1 MTDEVVPPVLR
12 NRYLESFPS
21 KADAFAA
28 ALEAV
33 DLKHDAKEIR
43 ALRDL
48 AHKLAGSAGMYGFD
62 DLGLLAREIVRAIDT
77 GAPLSIV
84 GAYTRDLVGHLS
96 KQFVVRSIKSG
107 S

>member
-1 MTDEVVPPVLR
+1 MNNQVVPAALR

-21 KADAFAA
+21 KGESLSA
-28 ALEAV
+28 ALQALEMTFHAEQV
-33 DLKHDAKEIR
+33 R

-77 GAPLSIV
+77 GAPISVI
-84 GAYTRDLVGHLS
+84 GGYTRQLVGHLQ
-96 KQFVVRSIKSG
+96 KAPVKLSG
-107 S
+107 